1 MLRRRRELV
10 ALSAGLQRQTIVR
23 RLERID
29 RHPLQS
35 VVAFAGSAAA
45 LPIAWRVLPMLR
57 MAPVRR
63 VLPFLKLL
71 KFLNRHN

>member
-10 ALSAGLQRQTIVR
+10 VLSAGLQRETIVR
-23 RLERID
+23 RLERIE
-29 RHPLQS
+29 RHPLPAIA
-35 VVAFAGSAAA
+35 AFAGSAAA
-45 LPIAWRVLPMLR
+45 LPVAWKVLPMLR
-57 MAPVRR
+57 MAPVRH